1 MTYTAVGWSPFR
13 GVGTAVGGRERM
25 ARIAV
30 VEDERDLAALVAGA
44 LRTAGHEVETLHDGL
59 SALHRLADPAVGG
72 VPGEAGTPDPE
83 LIVLDL
89 MLPGLDGLEVC
100 RRVRRTRATP
110 ILMLTARGSELDRVL
125 GLELGADDYL
135 VKPFSERELSA
146 RVAAILRRV
155 ELLRR
160 AARERAVAPGTIDH
174 PGLRIDPAGRAV
186 VADGRPVVLTAK
198 EFDLLH
204 LLASH
209 PGRVFGRAYLLDRV
223 WGADYDG
230 LDRTVDR
237 HVLRLRQKLG
247 AEGSVADRLETL
259 WGVGYKY
266 ALPSVPTAR
275 ADRGPVDDAADPSR
289 PGPTRRSPDASG
301 S

>member
-1 MTYTAVGWSPFR
+1 M
-13 GVGTAVGGRERM
+13 
-25 ARIAV
+25 
-30 VEDERDLAALVAGA
+30 VEDERDLAGLVAGA
-44 LRTAGHEVETLHDGL
+44 LRAVGHEVETLYDGGA
-59 SALHRLADPAVGG
+59 ALRRLADP
-72 VPGEAGTPDPE
+72 EAGGGPDEAGGGPDEAGRPDPE

-160 AARERAVAPGTIDH
+160 AARERAVAPETIDH
-174 PGLRIDPAGRAV
+174 PRLRIDPAGREV

-247 AEGSVADRLETL
+247 AEGTVANRLETL

-275 ADRGPVDDAADPSR
+275 DDGETISGPPDPVR
-289 PGPTRRSPDASG
+289 LHAVRRASDASG
-301 S
+301 G